1 MQEYLKLLIKFIK
14 KNYIIILLFSS
25 YISITYLFKI
35 PNCITKVIFGLPC
48 PACGMTRAGF
58 SVLRLDFKSAIFFN
72 PCIFLF
78 PIVCWVIV
86 FKEKK
91 LEGKL
96 YKSKIFWSIIL
107 TLLLGTYLIRM
118 FTVYPNYPLD
128 YYQDNI
134 ISKIIEQIKNIRG

>member
-1 MQEYLKLLIKFIK
+1 MKEYLKLLIKFIK
-14 KNYIIILLFSS
+14 KNYIIILLFFS
-25 YISITYLFKI
+25 YISITYLFNI
-35 PNCITKVIFGLPC
+35 PNCMTKVVFGLPC

-58 SVLRLDFKSAIFFN
+58 SVLRLDFKKAIFFN